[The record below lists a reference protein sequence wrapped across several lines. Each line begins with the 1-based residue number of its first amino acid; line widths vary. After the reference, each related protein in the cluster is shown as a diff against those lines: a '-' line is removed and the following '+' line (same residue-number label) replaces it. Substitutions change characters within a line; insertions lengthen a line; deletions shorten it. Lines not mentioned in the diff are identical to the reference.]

1 MIKFVW
7 SVASILGLISLISVL
22 RNCAPG
28 LLRSASN
35 LVGSRGSELP
45 VRSVG
50 FSREVA
56 TPAGQS
62 EPLFRPGETTPTPP
76 ATDFGGFG
84 GSGGSGSVVNGGW

>member
-1 MIKFVW
+1 MVKFIW
-7 SVASILGLISLISVL
+7 SVASILGLILLISVL

-35 LVGSRGSELP
+35 LVGVRGTELP

-50 FSREVA
+50 FSREVG

-76 ATDFGGFG
+76 ETDFAN
-84 GSGGSGSVVNGGW
+84 SGDSGSVVNGGW